1 MLSTPS
7 RLTPNTARM
16 RMHSTLTGEM
26 CSIVSN
32 PQPMSNPLLQESIML
47 PGEAA
52 ATTLGKGSG
61 VPYRG

>member
-1 MLSTPS
+1 
-7 RLTPNTARM
+7 M

-32 PQPMSNPLLQESIML
+32 PQPMSNPLLQDNIML

-52 ATTLGKGSG
+52 ATTAGKGLEFRTMDDGCQGTRSS
-61 VPYRG
+61 